1 MTTPESIPPLTFYN
15 PAAFAFDTEVAIALI
30 ADMQIRKAIERGEF
44 DDLPGSGK
52 PLDLPDH
59 HDPDWWLKSLMK
71 RERIV
76 MLPPSIQLRKDD
88 AALDAELDKLS
99 TEATVRHEVEQFNER
114 VIRARYQLPAGP
126 PLITMPRDIEATV
139 VAWADRR
146 ATRAFEAREKAD
158 AEAQAREEV
167 KRRDRSRRRLLRR
180 RTAHGATDATSH

>member
-1 MTTPESIPPLTFYN
+1 MTEPESGPPLPFYN

-71 RERIV
+71 REGIA

-88 AALDAELDKLS
+88 AALDEQLDQLS
-99 TEATVRHEVEQFNER
+99 NETAVRRETHQFNER
-114 VIRARYQLPAGP
+114 VIRARYHLPAGP
-126 PLITMPRDIEATV
+126 PLITMPRDVDATV
-139 VAWADRR
+139 TAWAERKAAHTED
-146 ATRAFEAREKAD
+146 ARKK
-158 AEAQAREEV
+158 AREEARV
-167 KRRDRSRRRLLRR
+167 NGRRRRRLFGERAGPPSR
-180 RTAHGATDATSH
+180 QSPDT